1 MWLGIDDGILNPATV
16 KLGPR
21 KIVIAAEKDSLTPLQ
36 TGADFQLS
44 EAMVA
49 KLQAAIRKTLM
60 ADQLQPWDG
69 PQMTAEEVRT
79 RVDMIRKLLGPVY
92 GRLQAEYIKPMIDR
106 CFGLAYR
113 AGIFRSEEHT
123 SELQSLMR
131 ISYAV

>member
-69 PQMTAEEVRT
+69 PQMTAEAVRQ
-79 RVDMIRKLLGPVY
+79 RVEMNPKLPGPVY
-92 GRLQAEYIKPMIDR
+92 GLLQAGTIKPHTAR
-106 CFGLAYR
+106 VFSLAYP
-113 AGIFRSEEHT
+113 
-123 SELQSLMR
+123 
-131 ISYAV
+131 AVRFKPPPPPRPT

>member
-1 MWLGIDDGILNPATV
+1 
-16 KLGPR
+16 
-21 KIVIAAEKDSLTPLQ
+21 
-36 TGADFQLS
+36 
-44 EAMVA
+44 MVA

-113 AGIFRSEEHT
+113 AGIFKPAPQSLRGRSFSVRYVSPMARAQKLDEVMAIQRSEEHT
-123 SELQSLMR
+123 SETPVTNAHLVCRLLLEKKQNTK
-131 ISYAV
+131 